1 MSSTN
6 ETGHAVNIGNFKLM
20 VAKVTALGVSYN
32 PSNSL
37 ITVVSLDGAWTTAK
51 TAQETL
57 TSAVQAA
64 KPGINGRE
72 LAFEGLDGL
81 VTRVMNM
88 FRSSGADREI
98 LKDAKG
104 LADKVRGI
112 GIRVERL
119 EDGTPDPGHVS
130 NSQQSYT
137 QRLENFRQFV
147 DLVTADV
154 NYAPNEVDLQ
164 ATALHTMVD
173 DLRVQNEGIGGV
185 LAPVMP
191 LRVARDEALYG
202 EGTGLI
208 ARAKLVKAYVKAVY
222 GASSGEF
229 KDINAV
235 NFRDKP

>member
-1 MSSTN
+1 M
-6 ETGHAVNIGNFKLM
+6 
-20 VAKVTALGVSYN
+20 
-32 PSNSL
+32 
-37 ITVVSLDGAWTTAK
+37 
-51 TAQETL
+51 
-57 TSAVQAA
+57 
-64 KPGINGRE
+64 
-72 LAFEGLDGL
+72 
-81 VTRVMNM
+81 
-88 FRSSGADREI
+88 
-98 LKDAKG
+98 
-104 LADKVRGI
+104 
-112 GIRVERL
+112 
-119 EDGTPDPGHVS
+119 S